1 MPKSVIKPRT
11 KVVCY
16 NCGKQGNKRKEV
28 QIKVKWLDGEVEEM
42 DGGDWLNV
50 GWLVKGKSSG

>member
-1 MPKSVIKPRT
+1 MGT
-11 KVVCY
+11 KVGKVTLQERDVEEEGS
-16 NCGKQGNKRKEV
+16 NEGWPCG
-28 QIKVKWLDGEVEEM
+28 KVKWLDGEVEEM